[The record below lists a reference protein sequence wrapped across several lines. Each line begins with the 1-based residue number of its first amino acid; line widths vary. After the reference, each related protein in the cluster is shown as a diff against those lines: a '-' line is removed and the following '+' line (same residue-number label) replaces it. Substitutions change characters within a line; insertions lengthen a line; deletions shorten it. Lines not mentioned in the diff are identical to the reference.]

1 MRTVSNKD
9 LTKKVLANKA
19 DPSAVK
25 PKTVEQEKP
34 SETKVLAASMI
45 GVAKSINENTRVV
58 MGLVEYMKLQ
68 KEGKPVVVNVP
79 EVKSVNGWDFKIER
93 NAKTH
98 NLMTDVKARKVE

>member
-9 LTKKVLANKA
+9 LTKKVLAKKA

-58 MGLVEYMKLQ
+58 MSLVEYMKLQ
-68 KEGKPVVVNVP
+68 KEGKQPVVVNVP
-79 EVKSVNGWDFKIER
+79 EVKSVNGWDFDILR
-93 NAKTH
+93 GSN
-98 NLMTDVKARKVE
+98 NLMKTVKARKVK